1 MISAKVE
8 APLRWLTDSTFS
20 LFERYGFKD
29 VQVSVGVM
37 STDDKI
43 MISATNGEIVDM
55 LGQ

>member
-1 MISAKVE
+1 MSETCLAE
-8 APLRWLTDSTFS
+8 
-20 LFERYGFKD
+20 FERYGFKD

-43 MISATNGEIVDM
+43 MISATNGEIIDM